1 MSCAPGWNWGSM
13 EEFWKRN
20 LILQVISGSRA
31 YGLARAG
38 SDEDTRG
45 VCIPPKEYL
54 LGLQTFEQHENET
67 QDHVVFALAK
77 FVRLALQANPNIIET
92 LYTHG
97 KRLELFARRPRDG
110 WEAWGNEATRG
121 AA

>member
-20 LILQVISGSRA
+20 LILHVVSGSRA
-31 YGLARAG
+31 CGLARAG

-45 VCIPPKEYL
+45 VCIPPKEFL

-67 QDHVVFALAK
+67 QDHVVFALAN
-77 FVRLALQANPNIIET
+77 FVRLALQANPNIIENSQPASVPDKDKP
-92 LYTHG
+92 YMQ
-97 KRLELFARRPRDG
+97 RPSDFGRTPY
-110 WEAWGNEATRG
+110 NQG
-121 AA
+121 A